1 MATSSRENIKTTFG
15 ANTRPRRVMI
25 IMIGV
30 FVVAVVFGLFTMFS
44 RDPAPPPETAA
55 VPPPPGMNAVPG
67 GSTSDRY
74 NELQAEQNRREA
86 ELAAQQGQTTLPAL
100 VGDSQDNTISPF
112 DPLRQPD
119 AIPQPEPVDTTPMPE
134 PVPDPQFQ
142 VAPIPDPQPEPQPV
156 VQAPPAPTFDQ
167 AAWNARYANTARQL
181 DQYMQA
187 WAVVPSGLQEFNYTG
202 TAAAP
207 ANPAGGVAPVANGPV
222 VASGGAGQSSNPA
235 ASGAGQQTGNSG
247 PSLVRAGTVIPAML
261 LSKVNSDNPGPVLA
275 QVTSGPL
282 AGARFLGQFQ
292 ASEKKLV
299 LTFNTMSKP
308 GLGTFAVNAY
318 AVDEQYAIG
327 MATDVNNH
335 YFRRYGLLLAG
346 SLLQGYGAAMGR
358 ANTTVVTGPF
368 GTTTTQG
375 ELSSDQVKAVAL
387 GQVGENMSQEIIAQS
402 QVRPTVHLDCG
413 GGCPIGLLFM
423 SDL

>member
-1 MATSSRENIKTTFG
+1 MSKRENIKSTFA
-15 ANTRPRRVMI
+15 ANSRPRRVMVT
-25 IMIGV
+25 MVLV
-30 FVVAVVFGLFTMFS
+30 FIALVVFALFTMFS
-44 RDPAPPPETAA
+44 KDKSSAVEAAA

-67 GSTSDRY
+67 GSSSERY
-74 NELQAEQNRREA
+74 NTLQEEENRRA
-86 ELAAQQGQTTLPAL
+86 ADLALQEGRTSLPAL
-100 VGDSQDNTISPF
+100 VGENQDPAVNPF
-112 DPLRQPD
+112 DPLRPAD
-119 AIPQPEPVDTTPMPE
+119 PVPVPEPE
-134 PVPDPQFQ
+134 PVP
-142 VAPIPDPQPEPQPV
+142 PDPMPVEVPDYQPPPQPDEQV
-156 VQAPPAPTFDQ
+156 PPVALQPAAPTYDQ
-167 AAWNARYANTARQL
+167 SAWDARYANTSRQL
-181 DQYMQA
+181 NQYMQA
-187 WAVVPSGLQEFNYTG
+187 WSVVPTGLQEFNYTG
-202 TAAAP
+202 GQIDPNAAAAA
-207 ANPAGGVAPVANGPV
+207 ANPATLAV
-222 VASGGAGQSSNPA
+222 VAGAGAAGTPSA
-235 ASGAGQQTGNSG
+235 ASASNTSSGQDSNKTG
-247 PSLVRAGTVIPAML
+247 PSLVRAGTVIPAVL

-292 ASEKKLV
+292 ASDKKLV
-299 LTFNTMSKP
+299 LTFSTMSKP
-308 GLGTFAVNAY
+308 GLGTFSVNAY

-375 ELSSDQVKAVAL
+375 ELSQKQVNAVAL
-387 GQVGENMSQEIIAQS
+387 GAVGEGLSEEIIAQS